1 MTNDTKHF
9 PKCLLAILITV
20 ISTLLS
26 VWFSWFVGTLYIF
39 WIWVLCQVSVQFS
52 PVAQCLTLCDP
63 HGLQHTRLP
72 CLTPTPRACANS
84 CPSSR
89 WCHATLSSS
98 VTPSSSCKFLPSGR
112 TCPTLNFLPR
122 FWAGSDHKNKII
134 LSQFH
139 HHEESRYP
147 GLLNTCDMSR
157 ILHQWS
163 EKWKCWLLSCV
174 QLFGP
179 PGTVTLQAPLFMEFS
194 RQEY

>member
-1 MTNDTKHF
+1 MLIGHF
-9 PKCLLAILITV
+9 DNCHFNSSISLVFLICRY
-20 ISTLLS
+20 S
-26 VWFSWFVGTLYIF
+26 LYILNMSPLSG
-39 WIWVLCQVSVQFS
+39 ISSVQS
-52 PVAQCLTLCDP
+52 SRSVSDSLWP